1 MNKATLFL
9 IPTPINETDDINT
22 LPSNTLNKIFDTKF
36 FIVENIR
43 TARRFLKKISYP
55 HSIDSTWFHEIDKHK
70 IEENLTEIINPL
82 IQGNNMG
89 LLSEAGVP
97 CVADPGYN
105 IVRFV
110 HKHNFNVVPLVGPSS
125 IILALMAS
133 GLNGQFFTFHGYLPV
148 DKNELKNKL
157 KQIELNTNIGCTQIF
172 IETPYRTDKLFDALV
187 SFLKNETLLCI
198 AANLNCENEFVKTAE
213 IGYWKKNKINLK
225 GKTVVFLIGC

>member
-22 LPSNTLNKIFDTKF
+22 LPSNTLNKIFDIKF

-70 IEENLTEIINPL
+70 IEENLIEIINPL

-97 CVADPGYN
+97 CVADPGYH

-187 SFLKNETLLCI
+187 SFLKKETLLCI
-198 AANLNCENEFVKTAE
+198 AANLNCENEFVKTAD